1 MIFSYLS
8 AGDSLFFFRKI
19 DRIVYDTTL
28 NLMCYFSSLIVTQ
41 FWRKKVVEVAKSYP
55 KIQFAV
61 ADEESYGD
69 KLKELGLAESG
80 EDVNVGFFDEKG
92 RKYAMDDEF
101 SEDSLTEFIDSCL
114 KGE

>member
-1 MIFSYLS
+1 M
-8 AGDSLFFFRKI
+8 
-19 DRIVYDTTL
+19 
-28 NLMCYFSSLIVTQ
+28 TQ

-55 KIQFAV
+55 NVQFAV
-61 ADEESYGD
+61 ADEESYVE

-80 EDVNVGFFDEKG
+80 EDVNVGFFDEKS

-114 KGE
+114 KGSFIILTFAG